1 MNIRAFAFAVKA
13 IAGVTSAGAGTLGD
27 VSMFDGMLSMTT
39 GRGGSALPSFLKNLD
54 LEGKAGGARFEVN
67 NDATKRDSAAAEGR
81 GSAAAEGRGST
92 TTPPSEMGVEPRGC
106 VATCSSG

>member
-39 GRGGSALPSFLKNLD
+39 GRGGSALPNFLKNVD

-81 GSAAAEGRGST
+81 GST
-92 TTPPSEMGVEPRGC
+92 TTPPSEMDVEPRGC
-106 VATCSSG
+106 VTTCSSG